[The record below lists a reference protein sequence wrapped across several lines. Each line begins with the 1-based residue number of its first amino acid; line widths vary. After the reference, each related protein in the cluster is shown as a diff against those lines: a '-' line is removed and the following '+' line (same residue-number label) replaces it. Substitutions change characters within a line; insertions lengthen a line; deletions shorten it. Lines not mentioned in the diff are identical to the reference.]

1 MTVKVVV
8 FDLFETLISEFD
20 SDRPSTTE
28 VAQTLQ
34 LPVKEFQQEYQ
45 NLRLARLTGH
55 FSDYTAILRY
65 IVWKLGGKS
74 PENTIKTLADHRYSA
89 GAAHLRRIEPEILD
103 MLNEITSSGIRLG
116 LISNTEGT
124 AVLDWANSPLARF
137 FEVTVFS
144 NAVGMVKPDSDI
156 YQHACKNLGVVP
168 SDCIFIGDG
177 NSDELRGA
185 AQVGMLPFCAA
196 WFLRRH
202 TDLLGEDI
210 VTRRAAGYPVLYH
223 PSEVADQ
230 VNEKVA
236 LHTENLN
243 SNSV

>member
-1 MTVKVVV
+1 MAVKIVI

-20 SDRPSTTE
+20 SGRPSHAE

-45 NLRLARLTGH
+45 NLQLALLTGQ

-65 IVWKLGGKS
+65 IVRKLGGEP
-74 PENTIKTLADHRYSA
+74 PENTIKILAERRYSA

-103 MLNEITSSGIRLG
+103 MLNEITTSDIRLG

-124 AVLDWANSPLARF
+124 GVLDWANSPLSDF

-144 NAVGMVKPDSDI
+144 NVVGMVKPDPDI
-156 YQHACKNLGVVP
+156 YQHTCENLGVAP

-210 VTRRAAGYPVLYH
+210 VMRRAAGYPVLYH
-223 PSEVADQ
+223 PSDVADR
-230 VNEKVA
+230 VRDICA
-236 LHTENLN
+236 AC
-243 SNSV
+243 

>member
-1 MTVKVVV
+1 MKIAIKVVI

-20 SDRPSTTE
+20 AGRPSHTE

-45 NLRLARLTGH
+45 NLRFARLTGQ

-65 IVWKLGGKS
+65 IVRKLGGEP
-74 PENTIKTLADHRYSA
+74 PENAIKTLAERRYSA

-103 MLNEITSSGIRLG
+103 MLNEITSSGVRLG

-124 AVLDWANSPLARF
+124 AVLDWANTPLARF

-144 NAVGMVKPDSDI
+144 NLVGMVKPDPHI
-156 YQHACKNLGVVP
+156 YQHACKNLGVAP

-185 AQVGMLPFCAA
+185 AHVGMSPFCAA
-196 WFLRRH
+196 WFLRQH

-210 VTRRAAGYPVLYH
+210 VRQRAAGYPVLSH
-223 PSEVADQ
+223 PSEVADR
-230 VNEKVA
+230 VRDICA
-236 LHTENLN
+236 AC
-243 SNSV
+243 